1 MLKKYHILMIGCM
14 LGLAFC
20 MPHVRALL
28 LIEKDKLTVHI
39 IDDTSAERECMVT
52 KKLECDTQITTASGC
67 TFTAEKGWYVTQYDT
82 IIVLQE
88 PDQELSLTLL
98 ENTEQDAL
106 AAVNAAWKRVQQDFA
121 REIQHTMSLVPQ
133 DGWDEI
139 IQYVY
144 ATTAQENRFVF
155 ATARRAGKVWYI
167 ELTDGTKA
175 AFERRM
181 AGVLLVNTS
190 FKVPGTQEESFAFK
204 KAHTLDAARLKE
216 FMTFVEDAR
225 EQCDV
230 PGVAIGIVQ
239 NGKIIWE
246 QGLGLR
252 TLGAQEKVTPQTL
265 FMIGST
271 TKSLTTFMMARLVDE
286 GKFAWDTPVTEVMPD
301 FALGDK
307 ATTQRMLMKYTVSAS
322 TGMPRQDLEAMFN
335 YDQATVKYRMD
346 EMRSMKPTTGF
357 GETFQYSNAM
367 VAAGGYIAAHA
378 ADPTSEL
385 GKAYDMVMQSRV
397 FDAIGMPSTTFDFA
411 QVEKVDH
418 AAPHGLDLHGKLIP
432 LHACQEEWVT
442 SIRPAGGAWS
452 NVHDM
457 AQYIITELNK
467 GITAEGKRII
477 SETNLLKRREPQIKI
492 ADKMSYGLA
501 LMMENSHGVL
511 SVGHDGMTLG
521 FSSLMFFLPEHNVGL
536 VMLTNARGA
545 MVFTHAIKRKF
556 MELLFDG
563 KLQASEMVKIG
574 IEQQKQMFKKNLE
587 DITFNPDSTWLK
599 QFVGTYVHPTLGQI
613 AIREVEGGAQV
624 DARVWTSS
632 IGQKKEKDGSC
643 ALILTDVP
651 VAGLEFLPQRQDD
664 TMQLKL
670 EIGQHIYVFVRT

>member
-1 MLKKYHILMIGCM
+1 MLKKYTYLCL
-14 LGLAFC
+14 LGIATSFSGVLC
-20 MPHVRALL
+20 T
-28 LIEKDKLTVHI
+28 ITKDNMVNITHDK
-39 IDDTSAERECMVT
+39 SAERKLMVT
-52 KKLECDTQITTASGC
+52 KKLDHDTQITTASGC
-67 TFTAEKGWYVTQYDT
+67 TFTAEKGWYVTECNAK
-82 IIVLQE
+82 IVLQE
-88 PDQELSLTLL
+88 PDRELSLTLL
-98 ENTEQDAL
+98 ENTEQNAQ
-106 AAVNAAWKRVQQDFA
+106 AAVLAAWKQIQPDFA
-121 REIQHTMSLVPQ
+121 RSIQHTMSLVPQ

-139 IQYVY
+139 VQYVY
-144 ATTAQENRFVF
+144 ETTAQENRFVF
-155 ATARRAGKVWYI
+155 ATARRVGKVWYV

-181 AGVLLVNTS
+181 AGVLLINTS
-190 FKVPGTQEESFAFK
+190 FKVPGTQEESFALK

-216 FMTFVEDAR
+216 FMAFVEDAR
-225 EQCDV
+225 MQCDV

-239 NGKIIWE
+239 NGKIVCE
-246 QGLGLR
+246 QGLGVR
-252 TLGAQEKVTPQTL
+252 TVGTQEKVMPQTL

-286 GKFAWDTPVTEVMPD
+286 GKFTWDTPVTEIMPN

-307 ATTQRMLMKYTVSAS
+307 ATTQQMLMKYTVSAS

-335 YDQATVKYRMD
+335 YDQATVKRRMD
-346 EMRSMKPTTGF
+346 EMQNMKPTTGF
-357 GETFQYSNAM
+357 GETFQYSNSM

-378 ADPTSEL
+378 IDPTSEL
-385 GKAYDMVMQSRV
+385 GKAYDMAMQSRV
-397 FDAIGMPSTTFDFA
+397 FDPLGMHATTFDFA

-418 AAPHGLDLHGKLIP
+418 AAPHGLDLHGKLIS

-457 AQYIITELNK
+457 AQYIITELNNGVTADGK
-467 GITAEGKRII
+467 GII

-492 ADKMSYGLA
+492 SDKMSYGLA
-501 LMMENSHGVL
+501 LMMDNNHGVV

-563 KLQASEMVKIG
+563 KPQAYEMVKIG
-574 IEQQKQMFKKNLE
+574 IEQQKKMFEKNLE
-587 DITFNPDSTWLK
+587 AIAFKPDSTWIK
-599 QFVGTYVHPTLGQI
+599 QFVGAYAHPTLGQI
-613 AIREVEGGAQV
+613 AIREVAGGAQL
-624 DARVWTSS
+624 DARVWKSA

-651 VAGLEFLPQRQDD
+651 VAGLELLPQQQDG
-664 TMQLKL
+664 TMHLKL
-670 EIGQHIYVFVRT
+670 EIGQHSYVFVRI